1 MNFICLNMIFIN
13 RDHATVQH
21 EFNKKNFLQM
31 QSKEKTATTPANK
44 AYPFTVEVILEEEQ
58 NSLDKKLDFSPNIS
72 RNTDT
77 HSDAANVLN
86 SSGIS

>member
-1 MNFICLNMIFIN
+1 MIFIN